1 MQEWV
6 DSSSGI
12 PAVLLAFLLLL
23 AVSVMRFLRS
33 RKSNRAR
40 EEEFHR
46 LQRVAIEEQARAEA
60 EWEEESKTLK
70 QSDISR
76 AEHRRRGAAVA
87 AGVGGESDYRKQTE
101 SEAKLRE
108 DAELEA
114 VNRRK
119 QAEFE
124 AANRKRA
131 EDEAHIRKQV
141 ELEAANRKWA
151 GEESHIRKQAELE
164 IEHGKQAENEAA
176 DRRRQ
181 AEEEEEAKSRKM
193 AEEEAAYLQQQQ
205 KAELE
210 TVPQNKQEAE
220 AEPRIQAEELANHTK
235 SVDKA
240 QQQQREVPRAVEPK
254 KKQQMGAGR
263 YFCIVCGK
271 STKRR
276 CKQCKR
282 VHYCSTECQR
292 QHWVAVHKFECHGL
306 ETGSPGSMDT
316 DSRTF
321 SEVPSPGS
329 SRSENHKVFADFT
342 DTSNVNEVGPP
353 AQVLSNPD
361 GPTLMQQRLPSSTV
375 ISDGQQR
382 AKPKKVCW
390 EKLTCKLISTFGF
403 SLSNLQTVLG

>member
-1 MQEWV
+1 M
-6 DSSSGI
+6 
-12 PAVLLAFLLLL
+12 L
-23 AVSVMRFLRS
+23 
-33 RKSNRAR
+33 
-40 EEEFHR
+40 
-46 LQRVAIEEQARAEA
+46 
-60 EWEEESKTLK
+60 
-70 QSDISR
+70 
-76 AEHRRRGAAVA
+76 
-87 AGVGGESDYRKQTE
+87 
-101 SEAKLRE
+101 EAK
-108 DAELEA
+108 
-114 VNRRK
+114 
-119 QAEFE
+119 
-124 AANRKRA
+124 
-131 EDEAHIRKQV
+131 
-141 ELEAANRKWA
+141 
-151 GEESHIRKQAELE
+151 
-164 IEHGKQAENEAA
+164 
-176 DRRRQ
+176 
-181 AEEEEEAKSRKM
+181 
-193 AEEEAAYLQQQQ
+193 
-205 KAELE
+205 
-210 TVPQNKQEAE
+210 
-220 AEPRIQAEELANHTK
+220 PRNQAEELANHTK

-361 GPTLMQQRLPSSTV
+361 GPTLMQQKLPSSTV

-382 AKPKKVCW
+382 AKPKKLRW
-390 EKLTCKLISTFGF
+390 A
-403 SLSNLQTVLG
+403 N

>member
-12 PAVLLAFLLLL
+12 PAVLLAFLLLI
-23 AVSVMRFLRS
+23 AVSVMRFLCS
-33 RKSNRAR
+33 RKSNKAR
-40 EEEFHR
+40 EEEFRR

-60 EWEEESKTLK
+60 EWEEESKRLK

-76 AEHRRRGAAVA
+76 AERRRRGA
-87 AGVGGESDYRKQTE
+87 AGVGGEGDYRKQTE

-119 QAEFE
+119 QAELE

-151 GEESHIRKQAELE
+151 GEESHIRKQAEFE
-164 IEHGKQAENEAA
+164 IEHRKQAENEAA

-181 AEEEEEAKSRKM
+181 AEKEEEVKSRKM
-193 AEEEAAYLQQQQ
+193 AEEEAAYLQQRQ

-210 TVPQNKQEAE
+210 TDHQNKQEVE
-220 AEPRIQAEELANHTK
+220 AEPRIEAEELANCTK

-254 KKQQMGAGR
+254 KKQQTGAGR

-282 VHYCSTECQR
+282 VHYWYAFFY
-292 QHWVAVHKFECHGL
+292 H
-306 ETGSPGSMDT
+306 
-316 DSRTF
+316 
-321 SEVPSPGS
+321 
-329 SRSENHKVFADFT
+329 
-342 DTSNVNEVGPP
+342 
-353 AQVLSNPD
+353 
-361 GPTLMQQRLPSSTV
+361 
-375 ISDGQQR
+375 
-382 AKPKKVCW
+382 
-390 EKLTCKLISTFGF
+390 
-403 SLSNLQTVLG
+403 TVLMRAEVVWNVLMRVGML

>member
-1 MQEWV
+1 
-6 DSSSGI
+6 
-12 PAVLLAFLLLL
+12 
-23 AVSVMRFLRS
+23 
-33 RKSNRAR
+33 
-40 EEEFHR
+40 
-46 LQRVAIEEQARAEA
+46 VAIEEQARAEA
-60 EWEEESKTLK
+60 EWEEESKRLK

-76 AEHRRRGAAVA
+76 AEHRRRGARGAAVA

-119 QAEFE
+119 QAE
-124 AANRKRA
+124 
-131 EDEAHIRKQV
+131 
-141 ELEAANRKWA
+141 LEAANRKWA

-164 IEHGKQAENEAA
+164 IEHRKQAENEAA

-181 AEEEEEAKSRKM
+181 AEEEEAAKSRKM

-210 TVPQNKQEAE
+210 TVPQNKQEVE

-240 QQQQREVPRAVEPK
+240 QHQQREVPRAVEPK

-263 YFCIVCGK
+263 YSCIVCGK

-282 VHYCSTECQR
+282 VHYWYAFFY
-292 QHWVAVHKFECHGL
+292 H
-306 ETGSPGSMDT
+306 
-316 DSRTF
+316 
-321 SEVPSPGS
+321 
-329 SRSENHKVFADFT
+329 
-342 DTSNVNEVGPP
+342 
-353 AQVLSNPD
+353 
-361 GPTLMQQRLPSSTV
+361 
-375 ISDGQQR
+375 
-382 AKPKKVCW
+382 
-390 EKLTCKLISTFGF
+390 
-403 SLSNLQTVLG
+403 TVLARAEVVWNVFMWVGML

>member
-1 MQEWV
+1 
-6 DSSSGI
+6 
-12 PAVLLAFLLLL
+12 
-23 AVSVMRFLRS
+23 
-33 RKSNRAR
+33 
-40 EEEFHR
+40 
-46 LQRVAIEEQARAEA
+46 VAIEEQARAEA
-60 EWEEESKTLK
+60 EWEEESTRLK

-119 QAEFE
+119 QAELE

-282 VHYCSTECQR
+282 VHYWYAFFY
-292 QHWVAVHKFECHGL
+292 H
-306 ETGSPGSMDT
+306 
-316 DSRTF
+316 
-321 SEVPSPGS
+321 
-329 SRSENHKVFADFT
+329 
-342 DTSNVNEVGPP
+342 
-353 AQVLSNPD
+353 
-361 GPTLMQQRLPSSTV
+361 
-375 ISDGQQR
+375 
-382 AKPKKVCW
+382 
-390 EKLTCKLISTFGF
+390 
-403 SLSNLQTVLG
+403 TVLMRAEVVWNVLMWVGML

>member
-1 MQEWV
+1 
-6 DSSSGI
+6 
-12 PAVLLAFLLLL
+12 
-23 AVSVMRFLRS
+23 
-33 RKSNRAR
+33 
-40 EEEFHR
+40 
-46 LQRVAIEEQARAEA
+46 VAIEEQARAEA
-60 EWEEESKTLK
+60 EWEEESKRLK

-119 QAEFE
+119 QAE
-124 AANRKRA
+124 
-131 EDEAHIRKQV
+131 
-141 ELEAANRKWA
+141 LEAANRKWA

-164 IEHGKQAENEAA
+164 VEHRKQAENEAA

-181 AEEEEEAKSRKM
+181 AEEEEAAKSRKM

-210 TVPQNKQEAE
+210 TVPQNKQEVE

-240 QQQQREVPRAVEPK
+240 QHQQREVPRAVEPK

-263 YFCIVCGK
+263 YSCIVCGK

-282 VHYCSTECQR
+282 VHYWYAFFY
-292 QHWVAVHKFECHGL
+292 HIVW
-306 ETGSPGSMDT
+306 
-316 DSRTF
+316 
-321 SEVPSPGS
+321 
-329 SRSENHKVFADFT
+329 
-342 DTSNVNEVGPP
+342 NV
-353 AQVLSNPD
+353 
-361 GPTLMQQRLPSSTV
+361 LM
-375 ISDGQQR
+375 
-382 AKPKKVCW
+382 W
-390 EKLTCKLISTFGF
+390 
-403 SLSNLQTVLG
+403 LGML

>member
-1 MQEWV
+1 
-6 DSSSGI
+6 
-12 PAVLLAFLLLL
+12 
-23 AVSVMRFLRS
+23 
-33 RKSNRAR
+33 
-40 EEEFHR
+40 
-46 LQRVAIEEQARAEA
+46 VAIEEQARAEA
-60 EWEEESKTLK
+60 EWEEESKSLK
-70 QSDISR
+70 QSDIAR

-119 QAEFE
+119 QAELE
-124 AANRKRA
+124 AANRIRA

-141 ELEAANRKWA
+141 ELEAANRKRA

-164 IEHGKQAENEAA
+164 IEHRKQAENGAA

-181 AEEEEEAKSRKM
+181 AEEEEEEEEAKNRKM
-193 AEEEAAYLQQQQ
+193 AKEKAAYLQQQQ

-210 TVPQNKQEAE
+210 TNPQNKQEVE

-282 VHYCSTECQR
+282 VHYWYAFFY
-292 QHWVAVHKFECHGL
+292 H
-306 ETGSPGSMDT
+306 
-316 DSRTF
+316 
-321 SEVPSPGS
+321 
-329 SRSENHKVFADFT
+329 
-342 DTSNVNEVGPP
+342 
-353 AQVLSNPD
+353 
-361 GPTLMQQRLPSSTV
+361 
-375 ISDGQQR
+375 
-382 AKPKKVCW
+382 
-390 EKLTCKLISTFGF
+390 
-403 SLSNLQTVLG
+403 TVLMRAEVVWNVLMWVGML

>member
-1 MQEWV
+1 MQEWE
-6 DSSSGI
+6 DHSSGI

-33 RKSNRAR
+33 RKPNKAR
-40 EEEFHR
+40 EEEFRR
-46 LQRVAIEEQARAEA
+46 LQRVAIEEQARAEE
-60 EWEEESKTLK
+60 EWEEESKRLK
-70 QSDISR
+70 QSDIFR
-76 AEHRRRGAAVA
+76 AEHRRQGARGAAVA

-119 QAEFE
+119 QAE
-124 AANRKRA
+124 
-131 EDEAHIRKQV
+131 
-141 ELEAANRKWA
+141 LEAANRKWA

-164 IEHGKQAENEAA
+164 IEHRKQAENEAA

-181 AEEEEEAKSRKM
+181 AEEEEAAKSRKM

-205 KAELE
+205 QKAELE
-210 TVPQNKQEAE
+210 TVHQNKKEVE

-240 QQQQREVPRAVEPK
+240 QHQQREVPRAVEPK

-263 YFCIVCGK
+263 YSCIVCGK

-292 QHWVAVHKFECHGL
+292 QHWFAVHKFECHGL
-306 ETGSPGSMDT
+306 ETGSPGSLDT

-342 DTSNVNEVGPP
+342 DTINVNEVGPP
-353 AQVLSNPD
+353 AQVLSNSD
-361 GPTLMQQRLPSSTV
+361 GPILMQQNLPSSTV

-382 AKPKKVCW
+382 SKPKKLRW
-390 EKLTCKLISTFGF
+390 A
-403 SLSNLQTVLG
+403 N